1 MLHRNR
7 EKAMQSIVDYVEGE
21 INILQFQELLE
32 TNRKL
37 QGILSDYAKSVN
49 NCIFGKEI
57 IKYTMQLKNSISDK
71 ESLQEI
77 LEGILKRY
85 MVEYRA
91 YDMYK
96 KNLDYILD
104 IQPSWLD
111 CVDDQGIYDKILEE
125 VPKDIS
131 KTKQIAWGKARIKEL
146 FRYDKT
152 YPRWVQSPEWPIVN
166 GKPLVFSHQSKEK
179 KDDERVYYYFYDPET
194 KEETVVMQLY

>member
-96 KNLDYILD
+96 KIL
-104 IQPSWLD
+104 I
-111 CVDDQGIYDKILEE
+111 IY
-125 VPKDIS
+125 
-131 KTKQIAWGKARIKEL
+131 
-146 FRYDKT
+146 
-152 YPRWVQSPEWPIVN
+152 
-166 GKPLVFSHQSKEK
+166 
-179 KDDERVYYYFYDPET
+179 
-194 KEETVVMQLY
+194 